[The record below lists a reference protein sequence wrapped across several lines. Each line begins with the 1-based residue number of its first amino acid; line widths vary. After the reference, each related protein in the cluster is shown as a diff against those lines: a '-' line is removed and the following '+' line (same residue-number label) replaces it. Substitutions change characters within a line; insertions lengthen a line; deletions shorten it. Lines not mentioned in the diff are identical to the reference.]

1 MADTLFSQLHSNI
14 QDCAK
19 LYLMAAANAADPK
32 TERKTEAER
41 PAVSL
46 GRVGPSRAE

>member
-1 MADTLFSQLHSNI
+1 MTTYP
-14 QDCAK
+14 
-19 LYLMAAANAADPK
+19 YLMAAANAADPK